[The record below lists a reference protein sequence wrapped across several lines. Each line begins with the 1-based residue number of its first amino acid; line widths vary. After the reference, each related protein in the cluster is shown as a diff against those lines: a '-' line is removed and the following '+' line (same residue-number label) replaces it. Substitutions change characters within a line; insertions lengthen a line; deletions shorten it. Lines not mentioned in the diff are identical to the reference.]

1 MASSGEKSDGAIR
14 TRGDSEQALRIEFT
28 GQFKKDF
35 KLAIKKGCNPK
46 ALEEVITLLS
56 AEQPL
61 PEKYRDHPLENSRNY
76 KNMRECHIKP
86 DWLLIYKV
94 YSDRLVLELIR
105 TGTHSDLF

>member
-1 MASSGEKSDGAIR
+1 M
-14 TRGDSEQALRIEFT
+14 LRIEFT

-35 KLAIKKGCNPK
+35 KLAIKRGCSEK
-46 ALEEVITLLS
+46 ELTTVISLL
-56 AEQPL
+56 ANEQPL
-61 PEKYRDHPLENSRNY
+61 PAKYRDHSLENSRNY
-76 KNMRECHIKP
+76 KGMRECHIKP